1 MYLAMFRRFQKLL
14 QQGWLLALFA
24 QGGSWALS
32 LGAHAYAMPYSTAV
46 CTSISAGSVL
56 KRRCDPLDPQTSPHH
71 VLYSSSPV
79 FPYLKVPF
87 NSSRDQTCSRPDQA
101 GQIYSAMDCRFSKEP
116 LLGLSERR
124 A

>member
-1 MYLAMFRRFQKLL
+1 MYLAMFRGDQKLL

-71 VLYSSSPV
+71 VLYSTSP
-79 FPYLKVPF
+79 FLSYLKVSF
-87 NSSRDQTCSRPDQA
+87 NSSKDQTCLKLDQV
-101 GQIYSAMDCRFSKEP
+101 GQILSAMDCRFSKEP
-116 LLGLSERR
+116 LLRLSEIR